1 MPVALART
9 KLSEEQESPAAAAGE
24 AKTGLLE
31 SVPPLW
37 GPTASASL
45 GEAVSHALGGSGEV
59 STLDLNCVK
68 FHFLNSKIRELDQ
81 INHFQF
87 L

>member
-1 MPVALART
+1 MPVALERT
-9 KLSEEQESPAAAAGE
+9 KLFEEQESPAAAAGE

-31 SVPPLW
+31 SVPHSAW
-37 GPTASASL
+37 ASV

-68 FHFLNSKIRELDQ
+68 FHFLNSKIRGLDQ
-81 INHFQF
+81 IGHFQF

>member
-31 SVPPLW
+31 PVPD
-37 GPTASASL
+37 
-45 GEAVSHALGGSGEV
+45 SGV
-59 STLDLNCVK
+59 QQHRLP
-68 FHFLNSKIRELDQ
+68 
-81 INHFQF
+81 
-87 L
+87 